1 MPSSFKDRYGM
12 TLSTRHPQAAA
23 CWQEGL
29 DRLLSQNAGP
39 DAKFQEAIE
48 LDNDMAIAHGCL
60 AFWYMQRARPDD
72 AKASMQRALALAE
85 NMTRREC
92 QQIEATHLW
101 IQGKGREALAE
112 LRNHLAE
119 FPRDALMMRLAHL
132 LYNRGCSSV
141 GEPNFP
147 PVFLGLLHDCAP
159 QCEDNWAFLA
169 EYAWAHHETGSI
181 DEAWRLAQRSLELNP
196 TNAVAAHSVAHVY
209 FERGDAVTGAAFLGD
224 WLAGFDCPAS
234 SYVHLSWHLAL
245 FELALGQ
252 YQKAIERYEQ
262 DIRPY
267 VVAKSLATLPD
278 SASLLW
284 RMQIYSGTSSSH
296 PVTPTWEDVR
306 ALAMPMAE
314 KPGLAFVVAH
324 AALALAASDDQDG
337 IAMMLSQLQQTAEQG
352 DLFTRDMVIPLVQGI
367 VEFAKGDYD
376 KSAAL
381 LEPVCPQLV
390 RIGGSHAQREV
401 FEDTLL
407 EAYLRAEQFDKA
419 ADMLAER
426 LERRTFPRDNFWLGR
441 IQAGQGQGEQARAS
455 FAAAAQSWR
464 GGDAASP
471 EMMALNRL
479 AATVD

>member
-12 TLSTRHPQAAA
+12 TISTHHPQAAER
-23 CWQEGL
+23 WQEGL

-39 DAKFQEAIE
+39 ETKFQEAIE
-48 LDNDMAIAHGCL
+48 LDGDLAMAHGCL

-72 AKASMQRALALAE
+72 AKASMERALCLAP
-85 NMTRREC
+85 NVTRRER
-92 QQIEATHLW
+92 QQLEATHLW
-101 IQGKGREALAE
+101 IQGEGRQALAQ
-112 LRNHLAE
+112 LKDHLAE
-119 FPRDALMMRLAHL
+119 FPRDALLMRLAHL

-141 GEPNFP
+141 GEANFP
-147 PVFLGLLHDCAP
+147 PVFLDLLHGSAA

-169 EYAWAHHETGSI
+169 EYAWAHHETGAI
-181 DEAWRLAQRSLELNP
+181 DDAMRLAQRSLDLHP

-209 FERGDAVTGAAFLGD
+209 FERGDAVAGADFLRN

-252 YQKAIERYEQ
+252 YQRSIERYEQ

-267 VVAKSLATLPD
+267 VVAKSMATLPD
-278 SASLLW
+278 SASFLW
-284 RMQIYSGTSSSH
+284 RLQLYSGSPSSH
-296 PVTPTWEDVR
+296 PAAPPWEDVR
-306 ALAMPMAE
+306 ALARPMAE

-337 IAMMLSQLQQTAEQG
+337 LTMMIDQLRSAAEQG
-352 DLFTRDMVIPLVQGI
+352 DLFSRDMVVPLVQGI
-367 VEFAKGDYD
+367 VAFAQGAYSQ
-376 KSAAL
+376 SAQL
-381 LEPVCPQLV
+381 LEPVGPQLV

-419 ADMLAER
+419 EAMLAER
-426 LERRTFPRDNFWLGR
+426 LARRTSPRDTFWLGR
-441 IQAGQGQGEQARAS
+441 LQAGQGQREQAKAS
-455 FAAAAQSWR
+455 FDAAAQSWR
-464 GGDAASP
+464 IGDVASP
-471 EMMALNRL
+471 ERTALNRF
-479 AATVD
+479 AAAVN